1 MWLNSP
7 NFDNSHHAQL
17 DVDIQNR
24 KNEGTKHQYR
34 VIHLKVYTLKSV
46 FYKKILAK
54 PFGTQNSH
62 FLPH

>member
-1 MWLNSP
+1 MDNGPMWVNNP

-34 VIHLKVYTLKSV
+34 VIHLKVYMLALRYWADKSDQT
-46 FYKKILAK
+46 Y
-54 PFGTQNSH
+54 
-62 FLPH
+62 